1 MLPTIIA
8 ALIALPAL
16 LWLAALVA
24 TLIGR
29 RRVPLLARLP
39 LDAERSEWPQ
49 LSLIVPACDEETS
62 IEPALRAALA
72 SDYPALQLV
81 AVDDRST
88 DRTGAIV
95 DALAAKDPRVV
106 AVHVQELPE
115 GWLGKLNAMQR
126 GLERAD
132 GEWLLFADADVH
144 LAPGTLRRAI
154 GYAERERV
162 DFLSVIPHTLS
173 AGFFGD
179 SVFNIALALFCLH
192 TRPWTIKRANTKT
205 YGATGAFLL
214 VRRTA
219 LERSPGL
226 AWLKL
231 EVADDFG
238 MSLLIKAH
246 GGKSDL
252 LNGKDAVTLRWY
264 ASFGEMLRKMQ
275 KNTFAI
281 TGRFSLARIVVQVI
295 VLAWLGCFPLLALV
309 APSTPI
315 VALAGGGLL
324 LQMLATGVAARW
336 TGRPLASAL
345 LPALGPLL
353 MGAIPLRAGIIGVRD
368 GGIHWRGVLYR
379 SEDLR
384 KAQRVRF

>member
-1 MLPTIIA
+1 MLPTIIT
-8 ALIALPAL
+8 ALITAPAL

-24 TLIGR
+24 SWIGIW
-29 RRVPLLARLP
+29 RVPLLATLP
-39 LDAERSEWPQ
+39 LDADRSDWPR
-49 LSLIVPACDEETS
+49 LSVIVPACDEELS
-62 IEPALRAALA
+62 IEPALRATLA

-88 DRTGAIV
+88 DRTGAII
-95 DALAAKDPRVV
+95 DALAEKDPRVV
-106 AVHVQELPE
+106 AVHVQELPD
-115 GWLGKLNAMQR
+115 GWLGKVNAMQR
-126 GLERAD
+126 GLEQAD
-132 GEWLLFADADVH
+132 GEWLLFADADTH

-154 GYAERERV
+154 GYAEQNDV

-179 SVFNIALALFCLH
+179 AVFNIAMALFCLH
-192 TRPWTIKRANTKT
+192 LRPWTIKYGNTKT
-205 YGATGAFLL
+205 YAATGAFLL
-214 VRRTA
+214 VRRSA

-238 MSLLIKAH
+238 MSLLIKSH
-246 GGKSDL
+246 GGKADL

-281 TGRFSLARIVVQVI
+281 TGRFSLARIIGQVV
-295 VLAWLGCFPLLALV
+295 VLLCLGLFPLLALL
-309 APSTPI
+309 APTTPI
-315 VALAGGGLL
+315 LALASAGLL
-324 LQMLATGVAARW
+324 LQMLATAVAAHW

-345 LPALGPLL
+345 FPALGPLL
-353 MGAIPLRAGIIGVRD
+353 MGVISLRAGIIGVRD

-379 SEDLR
+379 SKDLR
-384 KAQRVRF
+384 HVQRVRF